1 MLALLKPQVLDSE
14 HTQQFDRWKDKD
26 VQLQKQK
33 QIKNPPKA
41 SEKKRETKDLQILQ
55 GRHKKCNKD

>member
-1 MLALLKPQVLDSE
+1 MKG
-14 HTQQFDRWKDKD
+14 KK
-26 VQLQKQK
+26 KN
-33 QIKNPPKA
+33 KNPPKA

>member
-33 QIKNPPKA
+33 QIKNK
-41 SEKKRETKDLQILQ
+41 TKL
-55 GRHKKCNKD
+55 GRARTLNNNMTTQLGL